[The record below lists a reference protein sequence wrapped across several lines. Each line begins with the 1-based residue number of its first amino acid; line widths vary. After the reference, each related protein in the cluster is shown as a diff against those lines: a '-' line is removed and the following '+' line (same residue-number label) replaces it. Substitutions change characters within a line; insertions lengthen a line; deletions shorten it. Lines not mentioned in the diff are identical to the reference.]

1 MVNISNIF
9 IAFNDLTNEEEI
21 VLECGADLQI
31 SIFAE
36 DKLEKMNNDLKIIR
50 KKNNAI
56 IVVEANAIK
65 FFIVRR
71 RFI

>member
-9 IAFNDLTNEEEI
+9 IAFNDLTDEEEI

-31 SIFAE
+31 NILAE
-36 DKLEKMNNDLKIIR
+36 DKLEKWNGDLKIIR
-50 KKNNAI
+50 NSNNAI
-56 IVVEANAIK
+56 IVVDANVIK

-71 RFI
+71 RII